1 MKMRKK
7 IVVVDIQRGTDR
19 PYYIAKKGMRPEGVY
34 VRQGY
39 SSVPA
44 TDAAIRLMIKET
56 DGDHFEAMRSLN
68 QNLTFYATTEEFQ
81 LRNVEFGP
89 QQMRSLKLI
98 DSDGLYTNL
107 ALLLS
112 DQCVHS
118 IKAAVFSGKRSDH
131 F

>member
-1 MKMRKK
+1 MPQQKK
-7 IVVVDIQRGTDR
+7 
-19 PYYIAKKGMRPEGVY
+19 
-34 VRQGY
+34 
-39 SSVPA
+39 
-44 TDAAIRLMIKET
+44 
-56 DGDHFEAMRSLN
+56 
-68 QNLTFYATTEEFQ
+68 FQ

-118 IKAAVFSGKRSDH
+118 IKAAVFREKIRPFLRTAGNFPDR
-131 F
+131 